1 MATLEVINVGTTAND
16 GTGDPLRVAF
26 EKVNNNFSALWA
38 SNFNTLEAITT
49 GNTPGQLIFSV
60 PVTEFTQATFQINSS
75 DQSSN
80 NSQNIVINAAINN
93 SQTNVKWTGHSTLF
107 FGNAVT
113 GYDMLVAN
121 GNVNL
126 VANPIA
132 NVQLTHWIAYQ
143 VTVDP
148 MIAGSY
154 LMLQQGV
161 DDALGSENLQIITTE
176 N

>member
-1 MATLEVINVGTTAND
+1 
-16 GTGDPLRVAF
+16 
-26 EKVNNNFSALWA
+26 
-38 SNFNTLEAITT
+38 
-49 GNTPGQLIFSV
+49 
-60 PVTEFTQATFQINSS
+60 
-75 DQSSN
+75 
-80 NSQNIVINAAINN
+80 
-93 SQTNVKWTGHSTLF
+93 
-107 FGNAVT
+107 
-113 GYDMLVAN
+113 MLVAN